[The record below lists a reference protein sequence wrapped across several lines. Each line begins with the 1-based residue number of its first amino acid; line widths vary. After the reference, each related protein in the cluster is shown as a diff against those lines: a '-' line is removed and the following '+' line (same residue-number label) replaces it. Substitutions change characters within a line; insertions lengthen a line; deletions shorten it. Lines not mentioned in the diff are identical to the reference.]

1 MVNLE
6 YGYSNTCINDININN
21 KGVLSLSLNIK
32 IRIHGISDSGK
43 LAEKSKGKKI
53 QGVDEALAAFEKYKN
68 VLDKKFSKV
77 DRDAIFNALES
88 VNYDELSKNLTK
100 ISKYA

>member
-6 YGYSNTCINDININN
+6 YGYSNTCIDDININN

-43 LAEKSKGKKI
+43 LCREYFKCISIFTFVGKKY
-53 QGVDEALAAFEKYKN
+53 EN
-68 VLDKKFSKV
+68 NNFS
-77 DRDAIFNALES
+77 
-88 VNYDELSKNLTK
+88 NYNIILVRMSSKLY
-100 ISKYA
+100 S

>member
-6 YGYSNTCINDININN
+6 YGYSNTCIDDININN

-43 LAEKSKGKKI
+43 LCIFTFVGKKY
-53 QGVDEALAAFEKYKN
+53 EN
-68 VLDKKFSKV
+68 NNFS
-77 DRDAIFNALES
+77 
-88 VNYDELSKNLTK
+88 NYNIILVRMSSKLY
-100 ISKYA
+100 S